1 MWKRCVYGKWRG
13 RGSCGSLW
21 RAHHFTS
28 TFRSVTA
35 HLVLFLISDLNFD
48 PTTLSFA
55 HPCSPP
61 RSLEPYQPPDPPT
74 RPSGHLNRME
84 SGSRLYQEVL
94 MKPVVNPKRF
104 AHALRS

>member
-1 MWKRCVYGKWRG
+1 METVCIREMAGAWLLRITVAGTPLHVNFSFSDR
-13 RGSCGSLW
+13 
-21 RAHHFTS
+21 T
-28 TFRSVTA
+28 
-35 HLVLFLISDLNFD
+35 LVLFLISDLNFD

-74 RPSGHLNRME
+74 QPSGHLNRME

>member
-1 MWKRCVYGKWRG
+1 METVCIREMAGAWLLRIALAGT
-13 RGSCGSLW
+13 LL
-21 RAHHFTS
+21 TS